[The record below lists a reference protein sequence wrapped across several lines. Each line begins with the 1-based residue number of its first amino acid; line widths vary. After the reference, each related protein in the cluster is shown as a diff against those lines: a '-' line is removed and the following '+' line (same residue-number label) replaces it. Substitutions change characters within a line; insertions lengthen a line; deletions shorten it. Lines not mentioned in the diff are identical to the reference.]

1 MKALVDNDILLKGAQ
16 YGLLFPFATAIP
28 GNDGP
33 VGVLGAARFV
43 VQDRLL
49 RRSSEDSAVQEFL
62 RFLDENIELEPTPE
76 EENIASAIESC
87 AQRADVDLDAG
98 ESQLCA
104 VLISRA
110 VPLFVTGD
118 KRAICAIELLFD
130 AYEVLLA
137 IAGRILCLEQL
148 VCIILEIA
156 QVDAVRKAICGKPDA
171 DKALSICFCC
181 TSFTTTSKE
190 TIQAGITSY
199 VADLRT
205 KAPRVLFP

>member
-16 YGLLFPFATAIP
+16 YGLLFPFAAAIP

-33 VGVLGAARFV
+33 VGVLGAARYV
-43 VQDRLL
+43 VQDRLS

-62 RFLDENIELEPTPE
+62 RFLGENIELEPTPE
-76 EENIASAIESC
+76 EENIASAIEYR
-87 AQRADVDLDAG
+87 AQRAGVDLDAG

-118 KRAICAIELLFD
+118 KRAICAIEMLFD
-130 AYEVLLA
+130 PYALLVA
-137 IAGRILCLEQL
+137 AAGRVLCLEQL
-148 VCIILEIA
+148 VCALLEIA
-156 QVDAVRKAICGKPDA
+156 QIDVLRQAICGKPDA

-181 TSFTTTSKE
+181 ASSAETSKE
-190 TIQAGITSY
+190 NVQAGITSY

>member
-16 YGLLFPFATAIP
+16 YGLLFPFAAVIP
-28 GNDGP
+28 GNGGP
-33 VGVLGAARFV
+33 VGVLGAARYV

-76 EENIASAIESC
+76 EENIASAIETC
-87 AQRADVDLDAG
+87 AQRAGVDLDAG

-104 VLISRA
+104 VLVSRA
-110 VPLFVTGD
+110 VPLFATGD

-130 AYEVLLA
+130 AYEFLMAV
-137 IAGRILCLEQL
+137 AGRVLCLEQL
-148 VCIILEIA
+148 VCTLLEIA

-171 DKALSICFCC
+171 DKALSISFCC
-181 TSFTTTSKE
+181 TGLVTTSKE
-190 TIQAGITSY
+190 NIQAGIMSY
-199 VADLRT
+199 VSDLRRR
-205 KAPRVLFP
+205 APRVLFP